1 MSREMAEM
9 GWGGLRCA
17 GARLGGAVVE
27 LGWSCGGAG
36 VELGWGGVKR
46 RGWVGVLLLAVSMD
60 ASGVGCGREAMM
72 GDGSV
77 DGGGWGGRGR
87 YQA

>member
-1 MSREMAEM
+1 M
-9 GWGGLRCA
+9 
-17 GARLGGAVVE
+17 
-27 LGWSCGGAG
+27 
-36 VELGWGGVKR
+36 ELGWGWVKR